1 MRRFEI
7 AGAVLNEDDPA
18 LPDAVAA
25 AYRDRLRPLCLC
37 RQPGVPMYVAA
48 MGEQH
53 VIKRMPL
60 SGGQHDPACDSYEP
74 PVDLSGLGPLM
85 GSAIR
90 LDPESGMA
98 ALLLEFSLT
107 RTGSRAAATPGA
119 SETSSV
125 KSEAR
130 RLSLRAL
137 LHLLWNEAGLTKWTS
152 AWAGRRH
159 WWNIRWHLLEAART
173 MLVKGAPLS
182 EVLLVPEPFRTE
194 NKDAIEQRRATALS
208 VIQPPKTG
216 PRKLMVLVGE
226 VKEFQA
232 SRGGHR
238 LIVKHLPG
246 FPFLLDDRTWARVQ
260 TRFEAEL
267 ALWAANDSSH
277 LIAIATFGLNAAGI
291 ATVEEIALV
300 VVAENWI
307 PYESAQEQRL
317 VEALAKAREQS
328 IKGLRFASPADQPI
342 VAALLLQHRPRPL
355 ALFVVPAN
363 ADDAYQEALDEMIAS
378 RPEMDSWIW
387 HVGRGEMPAL
397 PVR

>member
-1 MRRFEI
+1 MRRFDI
-7 AGAVLNEDDPA
+7 AGAVLSEDDPS
-18 LPDAVAA
+18 LPARIAA
-25 AYRDRLRPLCLC
+25 AYRDRVRPLCLC
-37 RQPGVPMYVAA
+37 RDPGIPMYVAA
-48 MGEQH
+48 MGDQF
-53 VIKRMPL
+53 VVKRMPL

-90 LDPESGMA
+90 LDPDSGMA
-98 ALLLEFSLT
+98 ALRLEFSLT
-107 RTGSRAAATPGA
+107 RTGGRAAPTPGA
-119 SETSSV
+119 SESTSV

-152 AWAGRRH
+152 AWTGKRH
-159 WWNIRWHLLEAART
+159 WWNIRWHLLEAAKT

-182 EVLLVPEPFRTE
+182 DVLLVPESFRAE
-194 NKDAIEQRRATALS
+194 NKDAIEQRRAATLS
-208 VIQPPKTG
+208 VIQPQRTG

-232 SRGGHR
+232 ARGGHR
-238 LIVKHLPG
+238 LVVKHLPG
-246 FPFLLDDRTWARVQ
+246 FPFLLDDTSWARVQ

-267 ALWAANDSSH
+267 ALWAANDASH
-277 LIAIATFGLNAAGI
+277 LIAIATFGLNAAGLAI
-291 ATVEEIALV
+291 VEEIALM

-307 PYESAQEQRL
+307 PYESAQELRL
-317 VEALAKAREQS
+317 VEALAKTREQS

-342 VAALLLQHRPRPL
+342 VAALLMQHRPRPL
-355 ALFVVPAN
+355 ALFVVPAR
-363 ADDAYQEALDEMIAS
+363 ADENYEAALEELIGT

-387 HVGRGEMPAL
+387 HAGQGEMPAL

>member
-1 MRRFEI
+1 MRWYEI
-7 AGAVLNEDDPA
+7 AGTITAEDDPD
-18 LPDAVAA
+18 LPDAIAVA
-25 AYRDRLRPLCLC
+25 YGDRIRPLCLC
-37 RQPGVPMYVAA
+37 RQPGIPMYVAA

-60 SGGQHDPACDSYEP
+60 SGGQHDPGCDSYEP
-74 PVDLSGLGPLM
+74 PTDLSGLGPLM

-98 ALLLEFSLT
+98 ALRLEFSLT
-107 RTGSRAAATPGA
+107 RTGVRAAPAPGA
-119 SETSSV
+119 AETTSV

-159 WWNIRWHLLEAART
+159 WWNIRWHLVEAAKT

-182 EVLLVPEPFRTE
+182 EVLLVPEPFRAE
-194 NKDAIEQRRATALS
+194 QKDAIEQRRATALS
-208 VIQPPKTG
+208 VIQQQKSG

-232 SRGGHR
+232 ARGGHR
-238 LIVKHLPG
+238 LVVKHLPG
-246 FPFLLDDRTWARVQ
+246 FPFLLDERAWVRVQ
-260 TRFEAEL
+260 ARFEAEL
-267 ALWAANDSSH
+267 ALWAANDTSH
-277 LIAIATFGLNAAGI
+277 LIAVATFGLNVAGLAI
-291 ATVEEIALV
+291 VEEIALM

-307 PYESAQEQRL
+307 PYESAQELRL
-317 VEALAKAREQS
+317 VEALAKTREQS
-328 IKGLRFASPADQPI
+328 IKGLRFASPVDQPI

-355 ALFVVPAN
+355 ALFVVPASG
-363 ADDAYQEALDEMIAS
+363 DDAYRDALDEMISS
-378 RPEMDSWIW
+378 RPEMDSWVW
-387 HVGRGEMPAL
+387 HTGSGEMPAL

>member
-1 MRRFEI
+1 MRRYEI
-7 AGAVLNEDDPA
+7 AGTITAEDDPA
-18 LPDAVAA
+18 LPDAIAA
-25 AYRDRLRPLCLC
+25 AYRDRVRPLCLC
-37 RQPGVPMYVAA
+37 RQPGIPMYVAA
-48 MGEQH
+48 IGDQH

-74 PVDLSGLGPLM
+74 PTDLSGLGPLM

-98 ALLLEFSLT
+98 ALRLEFSLT

-119 SETSSV
+119 AETTSV

-159 WWNIRWHLLEAART
+159 WWNIRWHLIEAAKT

-182 EVLLVPEPFRTE
+182 DVLLVPEPFRAE
-194 NKDAIEQRRATALS
+194 QKDAIEQRRATTLS
-208 VIQPPKTG
+208 VIQQRKTG

-232 SRGGHR
+232 ARGSQR
-238 LIVKHLPG
+238 LVVKHLPG
-246 FPFLLDDRTWARVQ
+246 FPFLLDARAWVRVQ
-260 TRFEAEL
+260 ARFEAEL
-267 ALWAANDSSH
+267 ALWSANDTSH
-277 LIAIATFGLNAAGI
+277 LIAVATFGLNAAGVAI
-291 ATVEEIALV
+291 VEEIALM

-307 PYESAQEQRL
+307 PYESAQELRL
-317 VEALAKAREQS
+317 VEALAKTREQS

-355 ALFVVPAN
+355 ALFVVPAS
-363 ADDAYQEALDEMIAS
+363 ADDAYQNALDEMISS

-387 HVGRGEMPAL
+387 RGGSGEMPAL

>member
-18 LPDAVAA
+18 LPAAIAA
-25 AYRDRLRPLCLC
+25 AYRDRIRPACLC
-37 RQPGVPMYVAA
+37 REPGIPMYVAA
-48 MGEQH
+48 MGEQF
-53 VIKRMPL
+53 VVKRMPL

-90 LDPESGMA
+90 LDPDSGMA
-98 ALLLEFSLT
+98 ALRLEFSLT
-107 RTGSRAAATPGA
+107 RTGSRTAPMPAV
-119 SETSSV
+119 SESTSV

-152 AWAGRRH
+152 AWAGKRH
-159 WWNIRWHLLEAART
+159 WWNIRWHLLEAAKT

-182 EVLLVPEPFRTE
+182 DVLLVPEPFRAE
-194 NKDAIEQRRATALS
+194 NKDAIEQRRATTLS
-208 VIQPPKTG
+208 VIQPQKSG

-226 VKEFQA
+226 VKEFQGA
-232 SRGGHR
+232 RGGHR

-246 FPFLLDDRTWARVQ
+246 FPFLLDDKTWVRVQ
-260 TRFEAEL
+260 ARFEAEL
-267 ALWAANDSSH
+267 ALWAANDASH
-277 LIAIATFGLNAAGI
+277 LIAVATFGLNAAGLAI
-291 ATVEEIALV
+291 VEEIALM

-307 PYESAQEQRL
+307 PYESAQELRL
-317 VEALAKAREQS
+317 VEALSKTREQS
-328 IKGLRFASPADQPI
+328 IKGLRFASPADRPI
-342 VAALLLQHRPRPL
+342 VAALLMQHRPRPL
-355 ALFVVPAN
+355 ALFLVPQS
-363 ADDAYQEALDEMIAS
+363 ADESYETALEELIAT

-387 HVGRGEMPAL
+387 HVGQGEMPAL

>member
-1 MRRFEI
+1 MRRLEI
-7 AGAVLNEDDPA
+7 AGDVLNEDDTA
-18 LPDAVAA
+18 LQDAIAA
-25 AYRDRLRPLCLC
+25 AYRDRIRPLCLC
-37 RQPGVPMYVAA
+37 RQPGIPMYVAA

-98 ALLLEFSLT
+98 ALRLEFSLT
-107 RTGSRAAATPGA
+107 RTGSRAAPTPGA
-119 SETSSV
+119 SETTSV

-159 WWNIRWHLLEAART
+159 WWNIRWHLLEAAKT

-182 EVLLVPEPFRTE
+182 DVLLVPEPFRADQKE
-194 NKDAIEQRRATALS
+194 AIEERRAASLS
-208 VIQPPKTG
+208 VIQPQKTG
-216 PRKLMVLVGE
+216 PRKLIVLAGE

-232 SRGGHR
+232 ARGGHR
-238 LIVKHLPG
+238 LVIKHLPG
-246 FPFLLDDRTWARVQ
+246 FPFLLDDRAWVRVQ

-267 ALWAANDSSH
+267 ALWAANDASH

-291 ATVEEIALV
+291 AIVEEIALM

-307 PYESAQEQRL
+307 PYESAQELRL
-317 VEALAKAREQS
+317 VEVLAKAREQS
-328 IKGLRFASPADQPI
+328 IKGLRFASPAGQPI

-355 ALFVVPAN
+355 AFFVVPAN

-387 HVGRGEMPAL
+387 HTDRGEMPAL

>member
-7 AGAVLNEDDPA
+7 AGAVLNEDEPA
-18 LPDAVAA
+18 FSVAIAA
-25 AYRDRLRPLCLC
+25 AYRNRIRPLCLC

-60 SGGQHDPACDSYEP
+60 SGGQHDPGCDSYEP
-74 PVDLSGLGPLM
+74 PVDLSGLGPLI

-90 LDPESGMA
+90 LDPDSGMA
-98 ALLLEFSLT
+98 ALRLEFSLT
-107 RTGSRAAATPGA
+107 RTGSRAAPTPGA
-119 SETSSV
+119 SESTSV
-125 KSEAR
+125 KSEAC

-137 LHLLWNEAGLTKWTS
+137 MHLLWNEAGLTKWTS
-152 AWAGRRH
+152 AWAGKRH
-159 WWNIRWHLLEAART
+159 WWNIRWHLLEAAKT

-182 EVLLVPEPFRTE
+182 EMLLVPEPFRAE
-194 NKDAIEQRRATALS
+194 NRDAIEQRRVAALS
-208 VIQPPKTG
+208 VIQPQRTG

-232 SRGGHR
+232 ARGGHR
-238 LIVKHLPG
+238 LVVRHWPG

-260 TRFEAEL
+260 ARFEAEL
-267 ALWAANDSSH
+267 ALWAANDASH
-277 LIAIATFGLNAAGI
+277 LIAVATFGLNAAGLAI
-291 ATVEEIALV
+291 VEEIALM

-307 PYESAQEQRL
+307 PYESAQELRL
-317 VEALAKAREQS
+317 VEALAKTREQS

-342 VAALLLQHRPRPL
+342 VAALLMQHRPRPL
-355 ALFVVPAN
+355 ALFVVPAS
-363 ADDAYQEALDEMIAS
+363 ADETYAAALEEMIAA

-387 HVGRGEMPAL
+387 HVGQGEMPAL
-397 PVR
+397 PAR

>member
-1 MRRFEI
+1 MRRYEI
-7 AGAVLNEDDPA
+7 AGTITTEDDPV
-18 LPDAVAA
+18 LPDAIAV
-25 AYRDRLRPLCLC
+25 AYRDRVRPLCLC
-37 RQPGVPMYVAA
+37 RQPGIPMYVAA

-90 LDPESGMA
+90 LDPDSGMA
-98 ALLLEFSLT
+98 ALRLEFSLT
-107 RTGSRAAATPGA
+107 RTGSRAAPTPGV
-119 SETSSV
+119 SETTSV

-182 EVLLVPEPFRTE
+182 EVLLVPEPFRAE
-194 NKDAIEQRRATALS
+194 QRDAIEQRRATALS
-208 VIQPPKTG
+208 VIKQQKTG

-232 SRGGHR
+232 ARGGHR
-238 LIVKHLPG
+238 LVVKHLPG
-246 FPFLLDDRTWARVQ
+246 FPFLLDDRAWVRVQ
-260 TRFEAEL
+260 ARFEAEL
-267 ALWAANDSSH
+267 ALWAANDASH
-277 LIAIATFGLNAAGI
+277 LIAVASFGLNAAGLAI
-291 ATVEEIALV
+291 VEEIALM

-307 PYESAQEQRL
+307 PYESAQELRL
-317 VEALAKAREQS
+317 VEALARLREQS

-363 ADDAYQEALDEMIAS
+363 ADDAYQNALDEMIAS
-378 RPEMDSWIW
+378 RSEMDSWIW
-387 HVGRGEMPAL
+387 HTGRGEMPAL

>member
-7 AGAVLNEDDPA
+7 AGAVLDEDEPA
-18 LPDAVAA
+18 LSAAIAA
-25 AYRDRLRPLCLC
+25 AYRERVRPLCLC
-37 RQPGVPMYVAA
+37 RQPGIPMYVAA
-48 MGEQH
+48 MGDQH

-74 PVDLSGLGPLM
+74 SVDLSGLGPLM

-90 LDPESGMA
+90 LDPDSGMA
-98 ALLLEFSLT
+98 ALRLEFSLT
-107 RTGSRAAATPGA
+107 RTGSRAAPTLAV
-119 SETSSV
+119 SESTSV

-159 WWNIRWHLLEAART
+159 WWNIRWHLLEAAKT

-182 EVLLVPEPFRTE
+182 EVVLVPEPFRAD
-194 NKDAIEQRRATALS
+194 NKEAIEQRRATALN
-208 VIQPPKTG
+208 VIQPQKTG

-232 SRGGHR
+232 GRGGHR
-238 LIVKHLPG
+238 LVVKHLPG
-246 FPFLLDDRTWARVQ
+246 FPFLLDDRSWARVQ
-260 TRFEAEL
+260 ARFEAEF
-267 ALWAANDSSH
+267 ALWAANDASH
-277 LIAIATFGLNAAGI
+277 LMAVVTFGLNAAGLAI
-291 ATVEEIALV
+291 VEEIALM

-307 PYESAQEQRL
+307 PYESAQELRL
-317 VEALAKAREQS
+317 VEALAKTREQS
-328 IKGLRFASPADQPI
+328 IKGLRFASPTDQPI
-342 VAALLLQHRPRPL
+342 VAALLMQHRPRPL
-355 ALFVVPAN
+355 ALFIVPAS
-363 ADDAYQEALDEMIAS
+363 ADESYETALEELIAS

-387 HVGRGEMPAL
+387 HTGQGEMPPL
-397 PVR
+397 PAR